1 MIVSTMKDDVQKQVL
16 VNAEYHNS
24 DTNFLNPFADLVSF
38 EKNPQYFSVGVVD
51 IVNSTNITA
60 NLSLKDASLYY
71 SIFLNS
77 MADIVKRTDGRVIKN
92 IGDSLLF
99 SFQKYQDSSNSKKLD
114 KILECGLNMIDAR
127 DAINERLLHFELPEL
142 NYRVSADYGCLLVA
156 DTKISFSKDL
166 FGSPVNTC
174 SKINRKTIP
183 NTMVIGQNLQQH
195 VKPNKKYHL
204 EKINTYV
211 LLAKKRYDIY
221 KVERKVH

>member
-1 MIVSTMKDDVQKQVL
+1 MKDDIQKQVL
-16 VNAEYHNS
+16 VNAKYHNM
-24 DTNFLNPFADLVSF
+24 DTNFLNPFNDLVYF

-127 DAINERLLHFELPEL
+127 DAIN
-142 NYRVSADYGCLLVA
+142 
-156 DTKISFSKDL
+156 
-166 FGSPVNTC
+166 
-174 SKINRKTIP
+174 
-183 NTMVIGQNLQQH
+183 
-195 VKPNKKYHL
+195 
-204 EKINTYV
+204 
-211 LLAKKRYDIY
+211 
-221 KVERKVH
+221 